1 MEVNEL
7 LAGFASLASKDADG
21 FLSTLKD
28 ESGEFTATPE
38 EIFNHV
44 KTGIQ
49 ERLKETGKNQLKR
62 GQSELKREVIETV
75 KGLIPD
81 LELDDDAIAA
91 DYVKALYEKV
101 NASKVKE
108 VKVEVPGEP
117 AKITPELLESDP
129 VAVEFFKT
137 RYHSKLEEKQ
147 KEAEAAKA
155 QYEAKTKELVLSAR
169 KAKIDKLILEE
180 VEKQRVRLDVEGD
193 EDVDRAKRIKY
204 FLKDDYFKPEFWRE
218 DEEGRL
224 YPIDEKGNRRQTDDF
239 HDAEMADLIN
249 EINPFGYIKRDSSKS
264 SPQPP
269 TTGTAPKGGSK
280 IRFKDGNDFIVRMN
294 QARTK
299 EEKQALA
306 AAWKAQQ
313 EQAA

>member
-129 VAVEFFKT
+129 VAKEYFNT
-137 RYHSKLEEKQ
+137 RYHSKLQEKMQ
-147 KEAEAAKA
+147 ELETAKA
-155 QYEAKTKELVLSAR
+155 DFEKKKKELVLDAR
-169 KAKIDKLILEE
+169 KARLDKLVLEQLD
-180 VEKQRVRLDVEGD
+180 KLQVRLEVEGD
-193 EDVDRAKRIKY
+193 DSIVRDDRIQY
-204 FLKDDYFKPEFWRE
+204 FLDHKMFSPANWQESE
-218 DEEGRL
+218 DGNL
-224 YPIDEKGNRRQTDDF
+224 YPVDSKGNRLQTDDF
-239 HDAEMADLIN
+239 LDMELSDIVKKIN
-249 EINPFGYIKRDSSKS
+249 VFGVKRRDSSKS

-280 IRFKDGNDFIVRMN
+280 IRFKDANDFIVRLN

-299 EEKQALA
+299 EERQALT
-306 AAWKAQQ
+306 AAWKAQ